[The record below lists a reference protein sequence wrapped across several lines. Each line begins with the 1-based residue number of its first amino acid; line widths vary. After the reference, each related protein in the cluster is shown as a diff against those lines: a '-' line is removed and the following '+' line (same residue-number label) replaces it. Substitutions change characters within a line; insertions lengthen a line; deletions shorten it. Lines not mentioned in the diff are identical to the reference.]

1 MSEHKRGPIQQ
12 DIHDTLVAGL
22 APSHLQVINESVNHN
37 VPPGSESHFKL
48 VVVADCFNGKRL
60 IQRHREVNALL
71 KPYLD
76 GPVHAISMHTH
87 TAEEWV
93 SKGEVVPDSPPCRGG
108 S

>member
-1 MSEHKRGPIQQ
+1 MSGPIQQ
-12 DIHDTLVAGL
+12 QIHDTLVAGL
-22 APSHLQVINESVNHN
+22 APSHLQVINESNNHN

-48 VVVADCFNGKRL
+48 VVVADSFNGMRL

-76 GPVHAISMHTH
+76 GAVHALSMHTH
-87 TAEEWV
+87 TSEEWIA
-93 SKGEVVPDSPPCRGG
+93 KGEVVPDSPPCQGG